1 MLDRD
6 KQYPRGTLA
15 TNADIAGIYGQQ
27 AGTTPVFD
35 RWSNFLSSYAVPK
48 GEKVDSKSREPLF
61 QSLGRSD
68 VARNL
73 ILGIRGDV
81 RNTKGANFDVY
92 NDPTGDVV
100 NNADYLHFVKDAT
113 LKGRQEAALGAP
125 MLGHSAS
132 LSLDP
137 ASKNDPNHPDYHR
150 WPENASKTPTKAFL
164 AAAKKRTA
172 AGMESSGVR
181 STLYTDAEIR
191 AGAWDAGTARFSRDY
206 NLWGKAALNALGPIG
221 RGTSKA
227 IDMALGANDKV
238 RAARL
243 ITDAIN
249 DPSSSPEL
257 VKHLTA
263 MANPIRLNKG
273 GSVPG
278 AGNRDTVP
286 AMLTPGEYVLRKGV
300 VDNIG
305 VNNLNRLNFNNGGS
319 VPQAKGGASVQIGQ
333 RAISAME
340 RLTASIDTGINRAA
354 SSLGSELG
362 KFGASVAIFKQ
373 AVESIPDTIEM
384 TGRHSVDV
392 DINGL
397 EVLTRLEPTIQGI
410 VGEAIDE
417 RLEEYDR
424 NIRAGRNP
432 GSGTTRGNR
441 GILGR

>member
-1 MLDRD
+1 
-6 KQYPRGTLA
+6 
-15 TNADIAGIYGQQ
+15 
-27 AGTTPVFD
+27 
-35 RWSNFLSSYAVPK
+35 
-48 GEKVDSKSREPLF
+48 
-61 QSLGRSD
+61 
-68 VARNL
+68 
-73 ILGIRGDV
+73 
-81 RNTKGANFDVY
+81 
-92 NDPTGDVV
+92 
-100 NNADYLHFVKDAT
+100 
-113 LKGRQEAALGAP
+113 
-125 MLGHSAS
+125 
-132 LSLDP
+132 
-137 ASKNDPNHPDYHR
+137 
-150 WPENASKTPTKAFL
+150 
-164 AAAKKRTA
+164 
-172 AGMESSGVR
+172 
-181 STLYTDAEIR
+181 
-191 AGAWDAGTARFSRDY
+191 
-206 NLWGKAALNALGPIG
+206 
-221 RGTSKA
+221 
-227 IDMALGANDKV
+227 MALGANDKV